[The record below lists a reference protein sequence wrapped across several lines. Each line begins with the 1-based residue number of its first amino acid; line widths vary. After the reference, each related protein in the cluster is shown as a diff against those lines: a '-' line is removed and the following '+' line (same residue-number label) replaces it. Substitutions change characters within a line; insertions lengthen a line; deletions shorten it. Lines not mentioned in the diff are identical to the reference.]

1 MISDMDSIREDNST
15 HRPLLLDGTN
25 YSYWKARMRAFLK
38 SIDEKVWHSVIFGW
52 SEPTITVDGIDIPK
66 PLDKW
71 DTIDYQNSSWN
82 SKALN
87 SLFCSITP
95 EEFRRICTC
104 EIAKEAWDILETIHE
119 GTTSV
124 KRAKLQRLTSAFET
138 LFMRDDE
145 TFDEFYAKLSDIVNS
160 CFTLGEKNL
169 RS

>member
-1 MISDMDSIREDNST
+1 MDSIRE
-15 HRPLLLDGTN
+15 
-25 YSYWKARMRAFLK
+25 
-38 SIDEKVWHSVIFGW
+38 VWHSVIFGW
-52 SEPTITVDGIDIPK
+52 SEPTITIDGSDIPK

-87 SLFCSITP
+87 SLFCSVTP

-119 GTTSV
+119 GTTSLKGQNFNV
-124 KRAKLQRLTSAFET
+124 SRPALKPFLCDAY
-138 LFMRDDE
+138 E

-160 CFTLGEKNL
+160 CFTLGEKIPEAKL
-169 RS
+169 LEKF